1 MHSLTAAEMNEQ
13 WQSNPRWTGI
23 ERPYSGED
31 VAKLRGSVLIEYTLA
46 RLGAE
51 RLWWMLQHEPYI
63 AALGALTGNQAVQ
76 QVQAG
81 LKAIYLSGW
90 QVAADA
96 NDVGQMY
103 PDQSLYPVDSV
114 PNVIRR
120 INNALMRADQIHH
133 ADGKNGVYWFA
144 PIVADAEAGFGGTLN
159 AFELMKAM
167 IEAGAACVHF
177 EDQLSSAKKC
187 GHLGG
192 KVLVPTSEA
201 VQKLVAAR
209 LAADVLGV
217 PMLIMARIDA
227 NSAHLLTSDIDPR
240 DREFLTGERT
250 AEGFFR
256 IRGGLDSAIARGL
269 AYAPYADLIWCETSE
284 PDVEEARRF
293 AEAIHAK
300 YPGKLLAYN
309 CSPSFNWKKKL
320 DDKVIANF
328 QPELAKMGY
337 RFQFVTLAGFH
348 ALNLSMFELARA
360 YRDTGMTAYSRLQQK
375 EFSREAEYGYQ
386 AVKHQRFV
394 GTGYFDAVTQVIAG
408 GLASTTALEGSTEQA
423 QFAETQRPVRGKNGP
438 DEACRP
444 ILGECPSPHLAEIAT
459 LHEDELQ
466 PSGD

>member
-1 MHSLTAAEMNEQ
+1 MLTAAEMTRQ
-13 WQSNPRWTGI
+13 WHTDTRWKGTK
-23 ERPYSGED
+23 RPYSSQQ
-31 VAKLRGSVLIEYTLA
+31 VAKLRGSVAVEYTLA
-46 RLGAE
+46 RLGAG
-51 RLWWMLQHEPYI
+51 RLWRLLHEEPYV

-96 NDVGQMY
+96 NDAGHMY
-103 PDQSLYPVDSV
+103 PDQSLYPADSV
-114 PNVIRR
+114 PNVVRK

-133 ADGKNGVYWFA
+133 IDGRNCIYWMA
-144 PIVADAEAGFGGTLN
+144 PIVADAEAGFGGPLN

-201 VQKLVAAR
+201 IQKLVAAR

-217 PMLIMARIDA
+217 PVLIMARTDA
-227 NSAHLLTSDIDPR
+227 NSAHLLTSDIDLR
-240 DREFLTGERT
+240 DRHFVTGERT

-256 IRGGLDSAIARGL
+256 ISGGLESAIARGL
-269 AYAPYADLIWCETSE
+269 SYAPYADLLWCETSE
-284 PDVEEARRF
+284 PNVVEARQF

-300 YPGKLLAYN
+300 FPGKLLAYN

-320 DDKVIANF
+320 DDATIAGF
-328 QPELAKMGY
+328 QSELAKMGY
-337 RFQFVTLAGFH
+337 KFQFVTLAGFH
-348 ALNLSMFELARA
+348 ALNLSMFELSRA
-360 YRDTGMTAYSRLQQK
+360 YKQSGMTAYSRLQEK

-394 GTGYFDAVTQVIAG
+394 GTGYFDALTQVIAG
-408 GLASTTALEGSTEQA
+408 GSASTTALEGSTEQA
-423 QFAETQRPVRGKNGP
+423 QFAEIKSPVRPKHGP
-438 DEACRP
+438 DAACQP
-444 ILGECPSPHLAEIAT
+444 ILGECPSTTLVVSEIT
-459 LHEDELQ
+459 LPQEEALL